1 MRLLLLACLFC
12 LLTPVRWVLAADP
25 VSLSVK
31 EAPVKDVLQSL
42 AQLANQN
49 LVVDPDLSG
58 TVSLELRDVPFRQAL
73 TVVTRS
79 RGLECREEG
88 NTFWVGTPEKLEA
101 RFGRLSL
108 HPLEYISAKEAAET
122 LKPLFTAP
130 LAWDR
135 ESNALLFRGNPGEV
149 ARLKEALSL
158 LDKPSRQITLEARI
172 LSLNQE
178 TSRELGLKWN
188 WTTLPASN
196 DAQEQ
201 GAKIHLGHGYTA
213 GLTATLSALC
223 QQGKAKVLATPSI
236 ITLPGREAS
245 IFIGDHIPVV
255 TEKVTNST
263 TTQTTEY
270 VDAGIRLS
278 YTPYLSR
285 DGLITARVHTEV
297 STPTLITELKNYR
310 ITSRTA
316 DTQVRLRERQTL
328 VIGGLISEQEQ
339 KKLEVVPL
347 LSKIPLLGELFKF
360 RSTAKN
366 RTEVCMLLTPYIS
379 EPGHSPAISRFPF
392 SQAAPASP
400 PSSAP
405 VPGTGAAPVP

>member
-1 MRLLLLACLFC
+1 MRLLLLTCLFC
-12 LLTPVRWVLAADP
+12 LFTPVRWVLAADTL
-25 VSLSVK
+25 SLSVK
-31 EAPVKDVLQSL
+31 EAPVRDVLQSL
-42 AQLANQN
+42 AQLGDRN
-49 LVVDPDLSG
+49 LVVDPTVSG
-58 TVSLELRDVPFRQAL
+58 TISLELREVPFQEAL
-73 TVVTRS
+73 TIVTRS
-79 RGLECREEG
+79 QGLDCREKG
-88 NTFWVGTPEKLEA
+88 GTLWVGSPEKLDSL
-101 RFGRLSL
+101 FGRFSL
-108 HPLEYISAKEAAET
+108 HPLQYISAKEAAET
-122 LKPLFTAP
+122 LKPLFTSP
-130 LAWDR
+130 LTWDQ
-135 ESNALLFRGNPGEV
+135 ESNALLFRGTKAEQEKI
-149 ARLKEALSL
+149 KEALAL
-158 LDKPSRQITLEARI
+158 LDRPSRQITLEARI
-172 LSLNQE
+172 LSLNKE
-178 TSRELGLKWN
+178 ASRELGLKWN
-188 WTTLPASN
+188 WTTLPAS
-196 DAQEQ
+196 DEDGKQ
-201 GAKIHLGHGYTA
+201 GARIHLGHGYTA

-278 YTPYLSR
+278 YTPYLSQ

-316 DTQVRLRERQTL
+316 DTQVRLREKQTL

-339 KKLEVVPL
+339 KKLEAVPL

-360 RSTAKN
+360 RSTSRN

-392 SQAAPASP
+392 TQPAPAP
-400 PSSAP
+400 LPASAP
-405 VPGTGAAPVP
+405 APETGAAPGP

>member
-1 MRLLLLACLFC
+1 MKSFLLACLFC
-12 LLTPVRWVLAADP
+12 LLNPVRWVLAADP

-31 EAPVKDVLQSL
+31 EAPVRDVLQSL
-42 AQLANQN
+42 AQLADRN

-58 TVSLELRDVPFRQAL
+58 TISLELRDVPFPQAL
-73 TVVTRS
+73 SIVTRS

-88 NTFWVGTPEKLEA
+88 NILWVSTPEKLDA

-122 LKPLFTAP
+122 LKPLFHSP
-130 LAWDR
+130 LVWDR
-135 ESNALLFRGNPGEV
+135 ESNALLFRGTAGERD
-149 ARLKEALSL
+149 RLKEALSL
-158 LDKPSRQITLEARI
+158 LDRPSRQVTLEARI
-172 LSLNQE
+172 LSLNE
-178 TSRELGLKWN
+178 EVSRELGLKWN
-188 WTTLPASN
+188 WTTLPASG
-196 DAQEQ
+196 DQRDQ
-201 GAKIHLGHGYTA
+201 GARIHLGHGYTA

-223 QQGKAKVLATPSI
+223 QQGRASVLATPSI

-285 DGLITARVHTEV
+285 DGLITVRVHTEV
-297 STPTLITELKNYR
+297 STPALITELKNYR

-316 DTQVRLRERQTL
+316 DTQVRLREGQTL

-339 KKLEVVPL
+339 QKLAAVPL

-360 RSTAKN
+360 RSRARN
-366 RTEVCMLLTPYIS
+366 RTEVCMLLTPCIS
-379 EPGHSPAISRFPF
+379 EPGHSPALGRFPF
-392 SQAAPASP
+392 TP
-400 PSSAP
+400 PSRETLSGSAP
-405 VPGTGAAPVP
+405 VPGTGAVPVP

>member
-1 MRLLLLACLFC
+1 MR
-12 LLTPVRWVLAADP
+12 
-25 VSLSVK
+25 
-31 EAPVKDVLQSL
+31 E
-42 AQLANQN
+42 
-49 LVVDPDLSG
+49 
-58 TVSLELRDVPFRQAL
+58 VPFQEAL
-73 TVVTRS
+73 AIVTRS
-79 RGLECREEG
+79 QGLDCREKG
-88 NTFWVGTPEKLEA
+88 GTLWVGSPEKLDSLL
-101 RFGRLSL
+101 GRLSL
-108 HPLEYISAKEAAET
+108 HPLQYISAKEAAET
-122 LKPLFTAP
+122 LKPLFNSP
-130 LAWDR
+130 LSWAQ
-135 ESNALLFRGNPGEV
+135 ENNALLFRGTTAEQEKM
-149 ARLKEALSL
+149 KEALAL
-158 LDKPSRQITLEARI
+158 LDRPSRQITLEARI
-172 LSLNQE
+172 LSLNE
-178 TSRELGLKWN
+178 EASRELGLKWN
-188 WTTLPASN
+188 WTTLPAAG
-196 DAQEQ
+196 DERDQ
-201 GAKIHLGHGYTA
+201 GARIHLGHGYTA

-339 KKLEVVPL
+339 KKLEAVPL

-360 RSTAKN
+360 RSTARN

-379 EPGHSPAISRFPF
+379 EPGYSPAISRLPF
-392 SQAAPASP
+392 TQAAPASP
-400 PSSAP
+400 PASVP